1 MTVLKD
7 LRTDL
12 ASKVTTVTTY
22 DHVPGRVL
30 LPAAVVLAGSPY
42 IDQGDTFGER
52 LVRFQ
57 LVLLTH
63 PSLNQIETDA
73 LDQTIESTIAAVEKG
88 GWTVESVQQPN
99 TQELNGAEVFAT
111 EITVAA
117 MVTFDH

>member
-73 LDQTIESTIAAVEKG
+73 LDQTIESTIVAVEKG